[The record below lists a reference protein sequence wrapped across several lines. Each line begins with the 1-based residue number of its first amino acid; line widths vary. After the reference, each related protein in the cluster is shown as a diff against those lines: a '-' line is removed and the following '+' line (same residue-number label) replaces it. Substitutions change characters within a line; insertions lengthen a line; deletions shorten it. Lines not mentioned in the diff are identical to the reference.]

1 MDIRKEFLEFFKGK
15 GHEIKPSAPL
25 VPEDESLLFTNAG
38 MVPFKP
44 IFTGEKPAPTP
55 PRACSSQLCMRAGG
69 KHNDLE
75 NVGYTNR
82 HHTLFEMLGNFSFG
96 DYFKEDAIAYAWEF
110 VTEVLKLP
118 KDKLWITI
126 HDSDDEAGKI
136 WEKYVSKD
144 RIVKM
149 GDKDN
154 FWQMGDTGPC
164 GPCSEIHFDQGEEKF
179 NSKEDYL
186 GGDGD
191 RFLEIWN
198 LVFMQYN
205 RDENGKLTPL
215 PKPSIDTGM
224 GLERITAIKEGVT
237 SNYDSSI
244 FKPLLEKIVEITA
257 KEYHTDKRGASH
269 RVIADH
275 IRAVAF
281 LTAQGVQF
289 GREGR
294 GYVLRRILRRGVRHG
309 YLLGQRE
316 PFMYKIIDTLAAQLG
331 EQYPYLIEKKQAIKD
346 TVKLEEE
353 RFFETIDKGMEL
365 FKEELDKTTG
375 DMFSGEVAFKLYD
388 TYGFPLDL
396 TEDMLREVNKKVDMK
411 VFNDLMQEQK
421 QRARAN
427 WKGSGDIKINLKDL
441 ETIKSNEFVGYEHT
455 IYKTKI
461 KALFDE
467 NMNLVNSL
475 NGNGW
480 VMLEKTPFYAE
491 SGGQTG
497 DKGELRIENGELRIE
512 NGEPTQ
518 SAEMENG
525 KWKILAKVVD
535 TKKFDE
541 RNLSKVTE
549 AKLKVGDEVEAV
561 VDESR
566 SEITK
571 NHSATHLLHAALRK
585 ILGKHVT
592 QAGSL
597 VENNRLRFDF
607 THPKALSK
615 EEVDKIEELVNK
627 IIAKSIPAEIKQMSM
642 EEAKKTGAMALF
654 GEKYGDIVRVVKFG
668 DFSVELCGG
677 THVSNTAEI
686 NSFYITKESGVSAGV
701 RRIEAVAGFGAFKY
715 AKAYRDSVEE
725 LKAKHKAKDLDKFID
740 KQKEEIKKLKNEIK
754 NLEKATVKE
763 IKPIEK
769 DGINYVI
776 ERIDNA
782 NLREIATDLKAKS
795 DKLVVFLAGEN
806 KGKVT
811 LVAVSTVDSVKA
823 GDLIKNYAPIV
834 GGKGG
839 GKADFAQGGGK
850 DASMIDEMIKKVK
863 EELTKGEKG

>member
-1 MDIRKEFLEFFKGK
+1 MDIRKKFLEFFESK
-15 GHEIKPSAPL
+15 GHKIEPSAPL
-25 VPEDESLLFTNAG
+25 VPDDPTLLFTNAG

-55 PRACSSQLCMRAGG
+55 PRATSSQLCMRAGG

-96 DYFKEDAIAYAWEF
+96 DYFKEEVIAYAWEF
-110 VTEVLKLP
+110 VTEVLALP

-164 GPCSEIHFDQGEEKF
+164 GPCSEIHFDQGADKF
-179 NSKEDYL
+179 NSPEDYL
-186 GGDGD
+186 GGEGD

-244 FKPLLEKIVEITA
+244 FKPLLEKIVEITG

-275 IRAVAF
+275 IRAVTF

-289 GREGR
+289 SREGR

-309 YLLGQRE
+309 YLLGMRE
-316 PFMYKIIDTLAAQLG
+316 PFMYKIVDTLAEQMG
-331 EQYPYLIEKKQAIKD
+331 EQYPYLIEKKEAVKD
-346 TVKLEEE
+346 TIKLEEE
-353 RFFETIDKGMEL
+353 RFFETIDKGMQL
-365 FKEELDKTTG
+365 FEEELKKTTS
-375 DMFSGEVAFKLYD
+375 DTFSGEVAFKLYD

-396 TEDMLREVNKKVDMK
+396 TQDMLREVNKQVDMK
-411 VFNDLMQEQK
+411 TFNALMQEQK
-421 QRARAN
+421 ERARAN
-427 WKGSGDIKINLKDL
+427 WKGSGDVKVNLKDL
-441 ETIKSNEFVGYEHT
+441 EKVGTNKFVGYENT
-455 IYKTKI
+455 EYKTKI
-461 KALFDE
+461 TALFDE
-467 NMNLVNSL
+467 NMNLVEELHGS
-475 NGNGW
+475 GW
-480 VMLEKTPFYAE
+480 VMLEETPFYAE
-491 SGGQTG
+491 SGGQVG
-497 DKGELRIENGELRIE
+497 DKGEIILEDDHGTVSYEL
-512 NGEPTQ
+512 
-518 SAEMENG
+518 
-525 KWKILAKVVD
+525 KAKVSD
-535 TKKFDE
+535 TKKFDGK
-541 RNLSKVTE
+541 NLSKVE
-549 AKLKVGDEVEAV
+549 NAKLKTNVEVLAV

-566 SEITK
+566 SEIAK
-571 NHSATHLLHAALRK
+571 NHTATHLLHAALRK
-585 ILGKHVT
+585 VLGEHVT

-597 VENNRLRFDF
+597 VEANRLRFDF
-607 THPKALSK
+607 THPKALTK
-615 EEVDKIEELVNK
+615 EELDTIEDIVNRV
-627 IIAKSIPAEIKQMSM
+627 IAKSIPAEIKEMSID
-642 EEAKKTGAMALF
+642 EAKKTGAMALF

-677 THVSNTAEI
+677 THVNNTAEV
-686 NSFYITKESGVSAGV
+686 NSFYIIKESGVSAGV
-701 RRIEAVAGFGAFKY
+701 RRIEAVAGFGAYKY
-715 AKAYRDSVEE
+715 AKAYRDLVEDI
-725 LKAKHKAKDLDKFID
+725 KAQNKAKDLKTFVE
-740 KQKEEIKKLKNEIK
+740 KQKEEIKKLKTEIK
-754 NLEKATVKE
+754 ELEKAAVKE
-763 IKPIEK
+763 IKPVNK

-782 NLREIATDLKAKS
+782 NLREIATDLKGS
-795 DKLVVFLAGEN
+795 VDNLVAFLAGEN

-811 LVAVSTVDSVKA
+811 LVAVSTVDNVKA

-839 GKADFAQGGGK
+839 GKPDFAQGGGK
-850 DASMIDEMIKKVK
+850 DANKIDEMIEQVK
-863 EELTKGEKG
+863 AKFL

>member
-1 MDIRKEFLEFFKGK
+1 MDIRKKFLEFFESK
-15 GHEIKPSAPL
+15 GHKVYPSAPL
-25 VPEDESLLFTNAG
+25 VPEDPTLLFTNAG

-96 DYFKEDAIAYAWEF
+96 DYFKEEAIAYAWEF
-110 VTEVLKLP
+110 VTEVLELP
-118 KDKLWITI
+118 KERLWITI

-136 WEKYVSKD
+136 WEKYVPKE

-164 GPCSEIHFDQGEEKF
+164 GPCSEIHFDQGADKF
-179 NSKEDYL
+179 NSPEDYL

-244 FKPLLEKIVEITA
+244 FRPLLEKIVEITG

-275 IRAVAF
+275 IRAVTF

-289 GREGR
+289 SREGR

-309 YLLGQRE
+309 YLLGMRE
-316 PFMYKIIDTLAAQLG
+316 PFMYKIVDTLAEQMG
-331 EQYPYLIEKKQAIKD
+331 EQYPYLLEKKESVKD
-346 TVKLEEE
+346 TIKLEEE
-353 RFFETIDKGMEL
+353 RFFETIDKGMQL
-365 FKEELDKTTG
+365 FEEELKKTTG
-375 DMFSGEVAFKLYD
+375 DTFSGEVAFKLYD

-396 TEDMLREVNKKVDMK
+396 TQDMLREVNKQVDMK
-411 VFNDLMQEQK
+411 TFNTLMQEQK
-421 QRARAN
+421 DRARAN
-427 WKGSGDIKINLKDL
+427 WKGSGDVKINLKDL
-441 ETIKSNEFVGYEHT
+441 EKVENNKFVGYEHT
-455 IYKTKI
+455 EYKTKV

-467 NMNLVNSL
+467 NMNMVDSL
-475 NGNGW
+475 NGSGW
-480 VMLEKTPFYAE
+480 VMLEETPFYSE
-491 SGGQTG
+491 SGGQVG
-497 DKGELRIENGELRIE
+497 DKGELVKD
-512 NGEPTQ
+512 
-518 SAEMENG
+518 G
-525 KWKILAKVVD
+525 KAVAKVVD
-535 TKKFDE
+535 TKKFDDK
-541 RNLSKVTE
+541 NLSKVVE
-549 AKLKVGDEVEAV
+549 AELKTGDEVLAK

-571 NHSATHLLHAALRK
+571 NHTATHLLHAALRK
-585 ILGKHVT
+585 VLGEHVT

-597 VENNRLRFDF
+597 VEANRLRFDF
-607 THPKALSK
+607 THPKALTK
-615 EEVDKIEELVNK
+615 EELESIEEMVNRV
-627 IIAKSIPAEIKQMSM
+627 IAKSIPGEVKEMSID
-642 EEAKKTGAMALF
+642 EAKKMGAMALF
-654 GEKYGDIVRVVKFG
+654 GEKYGDVVRVVKFG

-677 THVSNTAEI
+677 THVNNTAEV
-686 NSFYITKESGVSAGV
+686 NSFYIIKESGVSAGV
-701 RRIEAVAGFGAFKY
+701 RRIEAVAGFGAYKY
-715 AKAYRDSVEE
+715 AKGFRDLVEE
-725 LKAKHKAKDLDKFID
+725 IKSENKAKDLKVFVE
-740 KQKEEIKKLKNEIK
+740 KQKEEIKKLKTEIK
-754 NLEKATVKE
+754 ELEKAAVKE
-763 IKPIEK
+763 IKPVSK
-769 DGINYVI
+769 DGINYII

-782 NLREIATDLKAKS
+782 NLREIATDLKGRV
-795 DKLVVFLAGEN
+795 DNLVAFLAGEN

-811 LVAVSTVDSVKA
+811 LVAVSTIDSVKA

-839 GKADFAQGGGK
+839 GKPDFAQGGGK
-850 DASMIDEMIKKVK
+850 DAGKIDELIAKVK
-863 EELTKGEKG
+863 EDLI

>member
-1 MDIRKEFLEFFKGK
+1 MDIRKKFLEFFESK
-15 GHEIKPSAPL
+15 GHKVYPSAPL
-25 VPEDESLLFTNAG
+25 VPDDPTLLFTNAG

-96 DYFKEDAIAYAWEF
+96 DYFKEDAIKYAWEF
-110 VTEVLKLP
+110 VTEVLELP
-118 KDKLWITI
+118 KDRLWITI
-126 HDSDDEAGKI
+126 HESDDEAGKI

-164 GPCSEIHFDQGEEKF
+164 GPCSEIHYDQGADKF
-179 NSKEDYL
+179 NSPEDYL

-205 RDENGKLTPL
+205 RDENGNLTPL

-244 FKPLLEKIVEITA
+244 FRPLLEKIVEITG

-275 IRAVAF
+275 IRAVTF
-281 LTAQGVQF
+281 LVAQGVQF
-289 GREGR
+289 SREGR

-309 YLLGQRE
+309 YLLGMRE
-316 PFMYKIIDTLAAQLG
+316 PFMYKIVDTLANQMG
-331 EQYPYLIEKKQAIKD
+331 EQYPYLLEKKESVKD
-346 TVKLEEE
+346 TIKLEEE
-353 RFFETIDKGMEL
+353 RFFETIDKGMQL
-365 FKEELDKTTG
+365 FEEELKKTSG
-375 DMFSGEVAFKLYD
+375 DVFSGEVAFKLYD

-411 VFNDLMQEQK
+411 TFNTLMQEQK
-421 QRARAN
+421 DRARAN
-427 WKGSGDIKINLKDL
+427 WKGSGDVKINLKDL
-441 ETIKSNEFVGYEHT
+441 EKIEPNKFVGYEYT
-455 IYKTKI
+455 EYETKV

-467 NMNLVNSL
+467 NMNLVDELANKD
-475 NGNGW
+475 GW
-480 VMLEKTPFYAE
+480 VMLEETPFYAE
-491 SGGQTG
+491 SGGQVG
-497 DKGELRIENGELRIE
+497 DKGEIIK
-512 NGEPTQ
+512 
-518 SAEMENG
+518 NG
-525 KWKILAKVVD
+525 KVVAKVVD
-535 TKKFDE
+535 TKKFDD
-541 RNLSKVTE
+541 RNLSKVVK
-549 AKLKVGDEVEAV
+549 ADLKVGDEVKSV

-566 SEITK
+566 SEIAK
-571 NHSATHLLHAALRK
+571 NHTATHLLHAALRK
-585 ILGKHVT
+585 VLGEHVT

-597 VENNRLRFDF
+597 VEANRLRFDF
-607 THPKALSK
+607 THPKALTK
-615 EEVDKIEELVNK
+615 EELIAIEEMVNRV
-627 IIAKSIPAEIKQMSM
+627 IAKSIPAEVKEMSID
-642 EEAKKTGAMALF
+642 EAKNIGAMALF
-654 GEKYGDIVRVVKFG
+654 GEKYGDVVRVVKFG
-668 DFSVELCGG
+668 DFSIELCGG
-677 THVSNTAEI
+677 THVNNTAEV

-701 RRIEAVAGFGAFKY
+701 RRIEAVAGFGAYKY
-715 AKAYRDSVEE
+715 ARGYIDVVEE
-725 LKAKHKAKDLDKFID
+725 IKAENKAKDVKSFIE
-740 KQKEEIKKLKNEIK
+740 KQKDEIK
-754 NLEKATVKE
+754 NLKSKIKELEKAALKE
-763 IKPIEK
+763 LKPVQK
-769 DGINYVI
+769 DGVNYII

-782 NLREIATDLKAKS
+782 NLREIATELKGKF
-795 DKLVVFLAGEN
+795 DNLVAFLAGEN
-806 KGKVT
+806 NGKVT
-811 LVAVSTVDSVKA
+811 LVAVSKTDNIKA

-839 GKADFAQGGGK
+839 GKPDFAQGGGK
-850 DASMIDEMIKKVK
+850 DVSKIDEMIEKVK
-863 EELTKGEKG
+863 KDLL

>member
-1 MDIRKEFLEFFKGK
+1 MDIRKKFLEFFESK
-15 GHEIKPSAPL
+15 GHKVYPSAPL
-25 VPEDESLLFTNAG
+25 VPDDPTLLFTNAG

-44 IFTGEKPAPTP
+44 IFTGEKPAPEP

-96 DYFKEDAIAYAWEF
+96 DYFKEEAIAYAWEF
-110 VTEVLKLP
+110 VTEVLELP
-118 KDKLWITI
+118 KEKLWITI
-126 HDSDDEAGKI
+126 HESDDEAGKI
-136 WEKYVSKD
+136 WEKYVPKE

-164 GPCSEIHFDQGEEKF
+164 GPCSEIHFDQGADKF
-179 NSKEDYL
+179 NSPEDYL

-205 RDENGKLTPL
+205 RDESGKLTPL

-244 FKPLLEKIVEITA
+244 FRPLLEKIVEITG

-275 IRAVAF
+275 IRAVTF

-289 GREGR
+289 SREGR

-309 YLLGQRE
+309 YLLGMRE
-316 PFMYKIIDTLAAQLG
+316 PFMYKIVDTLAEQMG
-331 EQYPYLIEKKQAIKD
+331 EQYPYLLEKKESVKD
-346 TVKLEEE
+346 TIKLEEE
-353 RFFETIDKGMEL
+353 RFFETIDKGMQL
-365 FKEELDKTTG
+365 FEEELKKTTG
-375 DMFSGEVAFKLYD
+375 DTFSGEVAFKLYD

-396 TEDMLREVNKKVDMK
+396 TQDMLREVNKQVDMK
-411 VFNDLMQEQK
+411 TFNALMQEQK
-421 QRARAN
+421 DRARAN
-427 WKGSGDIKINLKDL
+427 WKGSGDVKINLKDL
-441 ETIKSNEFVGYEHT
+441 EKVENNKFVGYEHT
-455 IYKTKI
+455 EYKTKV

-467 NMNLVNSL
+467 NMNMVETL
-475 NGNGW
+475 NGSGW
-480 VMLEKTPFYAE
+480 VMLEETPFYAE
-491 SGGQTG
+491 SGGQVG
-497 DKGELRIENGELRIE
+497 DKGELRTYPTSQNGELRIV
-512 NGEPTQ
+512 
-518 SAEMENG
+518 
-525 KWKILAKVVD
+525 AKVVD
-535 TKKFDE
+535 TKKFDDK
-541 RNLSKVTE
+541 NLSKVVE
-549 AKLKVGDEVEAV
+549 AELKTGDEVVAK
-561 VDESR
+561 VDENR
-566 SEITK
+566 SEIAK
-571 NHSATHLLHAALRK
+571 NHTATHLLHAALRK
-585 ILGKHVT
+585 VLGEHVT

-597 VENNRLRFDF
+597 VEANRLRFDF
-607 THPKALSK
+607 THPKALTK
-615 EEVDKIEELVNK
+615 EELESIEEMVNRV
-627 IIAKSIPAEIKQMSM
+627 IAKSIPAEVKEMSID
-642 EEAKKTGAMALF
+642 EAKKMGAMALF
-654 GEKYGDIVRVVKFG
+654 GEKYGDVVRVVKFG

-677 THVSNTAEI
+677 THVNNTAEV
-686 NSFYITKESGVSAGV
+686 NSFYIIKESGVSAGV
-701 RRIEAVAGFGAFKY
+701 RRIEAVAGFGAYRY
-715 AKAYRDSVEE
+715 AKGFRDLVEE
-725 LKAKHKAKDLDKFID
+725 IKSENKAKDLKAFVE
-740 KQKEEIKKLKNEIK
+740 KKKEEIKKLKTEIK
-754 NLEKATVKE
+754 ELEKAAVKE
-763 IKPIEK
+763 IKPVNK

-782 NLREIATDLKAKS
+782 NLREIATDLKGRV
-795 DKLVVFLAGEN
+795 DNLVAFLAGEN

-839 GKADFAQGGGK
+839 GKPDFAQGGGK
-850 DASMIDEMIKKVK
+850 DSGKIDEMIAQVKKDLIK
-863 EELTKGEKG
+863 

>member
-1 MDIRKEFLEFFKGK
+1 MDIRKKFLEFFESK
-15 GHEIKPSAPL
+15 GHKVYPSAPL
-25 VPEDESLLFTNAG
+25 VPDDPTLLFTNAG

-96 DYFKEDAIAYAWEF
+96 DYFKKEAIAYAWEF
-110 VTEVLKLP
+110 VTEVLELP
-118 KDKLWITI
+118 KERLWITI

-136 WEKYVSKD
+136 WEKYVPKD

-164 GPCSEIHFDQGEEKF
+164 GPCSEIHFDQGADKF
-179 NSKEDYL
+179 NSPEDYL
-186 GGDGD
+186 GGEGD

-205 RDENGKLTPL
+205 RDESGKLTPL

-244 FKPLLEKIVEITA
+244 FRPLLEKIVEITG

-275 IRAVAF
+275 IRAVTF

-289 GREGR
+289 SREGR

-316 PFMYKIIDTLAAQLG
+316 PFMYKIVDTLAEQMG
-331 EQYPYLIEKKQAIKD
+331 EQYPYLIEKKEAVKD
-346 TVKLEEE
+346 TIKLEEE
-353 RFFETIDKGMEL
+353 RFFETIDKGMQL
-365 FKEELDKTTG
+365 FEEELKKTTG
-375 DMFSGEVAFKLYD
+375 GTFSGEVAFKLYD

-396 TEDMLREVNKKVDMK
+396 TQDMLREVNKQVDMK
-411 VFNDLMQEQK
+411 TFNALMQEQK
-421 QRARAN
+421 ERARAN
-427 WKGSGDIKINLKDL
+427 WKGSGDVKINLKDL
-441 ETIKSNEFVGYEHT
+441 EKVGNNEFVGYEHT
-455 IYKTKI
+455 EYKTKV

-467 NMNLVNSL
+467 NMNMVESL
-475 NGNGW
+475 DGSGW

-491 SGGQTG
+491 SGGQVG
-497 DKGELRIENGELRIE
+497 DKGELLKD
-512 NGEPTQ
+512 
-518 SAEMENG
+518 G
-525 KWKILAKVVD
+525 KAVAKVVD
-535 TKKFDE
+535 TKKFDDK
-541 RNLSKVTE
+541 NLSKVVE
-549 AKLKVGDEVEAV
+549 SELKTGDEMVAK

-566 SEITK
+566 SEIAK
-571 NHSATHLLHAALRK
+571 NHTATHLLHAALRK
-585 ILGKHVT
+585 VLGEHVT

-597 VENNRLRFDF
+597 VEANRLRFDF
-607 THPKALSK
+607 THPKALTK
-615 EEVDKIEELVNK
+615 EELDTIEEMVNRV
-627 IIAKSIPAEIKQMSM
+627 IAKSIPGEVKEMSID
-642 EEAKKTGAMALF
+642 EAKKMGAMALF
-654 GEKYGDIVRVVKFG
+654 GEKYGDVVRVVRFG

-677 THVSNTAEI
+677 THVNNTAEV
-686 NSFYITKESGVSAGV
+686 NSFYIIKESGVSAGV
-701 RRIEAVAGFGAFKY
+701 RRIEAVAGFGAYRY
-715 AKAYRDSVEE
+715 AKGFRDLVEE
-725 LKAKHKAKDLDKFID
+725 IKSENKAKDLKAFVE
-740 KQKEEIKKLKNEIK
+740 KQKEEIKKLKTEIK
-754 NLEKATVKE
+754 ELEKAAVKE
-763 IKPIEK
+763 IKPVSK

-782 NLREIATDLKAKS
+782 NLREIATDLKGRF
-795 DKLVVFLAGEN
+795 DKLVAFLAGVN

-811 LVAVSTVDSVKA
+811 LVAVSTVDGVKA

-839 GKADFAQGGGK
+839 GKPDFAQGGGK
-850 DASMIDEMIKKVK
+850 DASKIDEMLKKVK
-863 EELTKGEKG
+863 EDFNI